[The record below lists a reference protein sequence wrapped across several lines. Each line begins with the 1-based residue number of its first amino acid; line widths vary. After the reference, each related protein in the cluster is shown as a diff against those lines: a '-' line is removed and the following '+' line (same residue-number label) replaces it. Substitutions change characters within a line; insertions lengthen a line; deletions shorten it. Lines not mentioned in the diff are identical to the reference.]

1 MILFSKKTRQK
12 EPCRSQ
18 MEDKMSAALF
28 QRKTRQKVPCRSQ
41 MSAVILEEGEAESFL
56 PLTNGV

>member
-1 MILFSKKTRQK
+1 
-12 EPCRSQ
+12 

-28 QRKTRQKVPCRSQ
+28 QRKTKQKVPCRSQ
-41 MSAVILEEGEAESFL
+41 MSAVILEEDEAESFP

>member
-1 MILFSKKTRQK
+1 
-12 EPCRSQ
+12 

-41 MSAVILEEGEAESFL
+41 MEYKMSAVILEEDEAESNL
-56 PLTNGV
+56 PLTNASRVTVIEEKLEEPK